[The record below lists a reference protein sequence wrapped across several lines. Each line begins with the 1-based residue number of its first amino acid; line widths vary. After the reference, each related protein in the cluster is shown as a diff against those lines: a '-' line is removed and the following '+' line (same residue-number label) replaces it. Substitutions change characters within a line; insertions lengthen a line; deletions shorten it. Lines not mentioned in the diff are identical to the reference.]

1 MKKIRVLIEQLKAAN
16 VAYYKE
22 NREIM
27 SNYEYDKLY
36 DQLVELEKT
45 TGIIYPDSPTQ
56 SVGVDILDSL
66 PKERHQKKMLSLDK
80 TKEVSVLEDWLG
92 NKDGILSWK
101 LDGLTVVLTYD
112 NGKLQ
117 KAVTRGNGSIGD
129 IITSNAKQCSNVP
142 LQIPYKGKL
151 IVRGEAIITYSD
163 FEKINSE
170 IEDVD
175 AKYKNPRNLASG
187 SIRLLNSSESKK
199 RNIKIVIFRL
209 VQGGEESLMDKQFSW
224 LSSMGFEVVE
234 HYLVRKDTIE
244 QSVKFFKRKINTND
258 IPTDGLVISY
268 NDTEYGNS
276 LGETSKF
283 ERHSFAFKWAD
294 EVAETTL
301 REIEW
306 SPSRTGL
313 LNPVA
318 IFDSV
323 ELEGTTVSRAS
334 VHNVSI
340 LKELQL
346 GIGDK
351 IQVIKSNMIIP
362 QVVENLTRSG
372 NLEIPKTCPTCS
384 GETKVINS
392 NGTEFLFCT
401 NPDCKEKLI
410 GRIEHFCKRNAMNIV
425 GMSESTVE
433 FLVKKGWVTNYK
445 DLYELQKYKTQ
456 WSSIPGFGDRSVT
469 KILSSI
475 DNSRNT
481 DPERLLYAIG
491 IPKVGESQSK
501 EIFKNFSTW
510 NDFIAALD
518 EGYDFSRLEGFG
530 DILNDIIHKWYKE
543 QYKEKRIPELVKELN
558 FTENVNASE
567 SEVLKGKIFVITGSL
582 VKHKSRNELKDKI
595 EKLGGKVSSSISSKT
610 SYLINNDISSNS
622 SKNKKAKELNIP
634 IINEDSFLQII

>member
-1 MKKIRVLIEQLKAAN
+1 MKQIRVLIEQLKAAN

-66 PKERHQKKMLSLDK
+66 LKERHQKKMLSLDK

-187 SIRLLNSSESKK
+187 SIRLLNSSESKN

-268 NDTEYGNS
+268 NDTVYGNS

-372 NLEIPKTCPTCS
+372 NLEIPKTCPTCG

-425 GMSESTVE
+425 GMSESTVD

-469 KILSSI
+469 KILSAI
-475 DNSRNT
+475 DNSRNI
-481 DPERLLYAIG
+481 DPDRLLYAIG

-510 NDFIAALD
+510 NDFIDALD

-567 SEVLKGKIFVITGSL
+567 SQVLKGKIFVITGSL

>member
-469 KILSSI
+469 KILSAI

-567 SEVLKGKIFVITGSL
+567 SQVLKGKIFVITGSL

>member
-1 MKKIRVLIEQLKAAN
+1 MKQIRVLIEQLKAAN

-268 NDTEYGNS
+268 NDTVYGNS

-372 NLEIPKTCPTCS
+372 NLEIPKTCPTCG

-425 GMSESTVE
+425 GMSESTVD

-469 KILSSI
+469 KILSAI
-475 DNSRNT
+475 DNSRNI
-481 DPERLLYAIG
+481 DPDRLLYAIG

-510 NDFIAALD
+510 NDFIDALD

-567 SEVLKGKIFVITGSL
+567 SQVLKGKIFVITGSL

>member
-1 MKKIRVLIEQLKAAN
+1 MKQIRVLIEQLKAAN

-224 LSSMGFEVVE
+224 LSSLGFEVVE

-244 QSVKFFKRKINTND
+244 QSVKFFKRKIEKND

-294 EVAETTL
+294 EVAKTTL

-318 IFDSV
+318 IFDPV

-445 DLYELQKYKTQ
+445 DLYELQKYKTK

>member
-1 MKKIRVLIEQLKAAN
+1 MKNMRVLIEQLKAAN

-36 DQLVELEKT
+36 DELVELEIA

-56 SVGVDILDSL
+56 SIGIDILDSL

-80 TKEVSVLEDWLG
+80 TKEVPVLEDWLG

-101 LDGLTVVLTYD
+101 LDGLTVVLTYE
-112 NGKLQ
+112 NGTLQ

-129 IITSNAKQCSNVP
+129 IITSNARHCSNVP

-187 SIRLLNSSESKK
+187 SIRLLNSNESKK
-199 RNIKIVIFRL
+199 RNVKIVIFRL
-209 VQGGEESLMDKQFSW
+209 VQGGEEILMDKQFSW

-234 HYLVRKDTIE
+234 HYLVKKDTIE
-244 QSVKFFKRKINTND
+244 QSIKFFKRKIEKND

-294 EVAETTL
+294 EVADTIL
-301 REIEW
+301 RKIEW

-318 IFDSV
+318 IFDPV

-362 QVVENLTRSG
+362 QVVGNLTRSS
-372 NLEIPKTCPTCS
+372 NLEIPKTCPTCNA
-384 GETKVINS
+384 ETKVINS
-392 NGTEFLFCT
+392 NDTEILVCT
-401 NPDCKEKLI
+401 NPNCKEKLV

-425 GMSESTVE
+425 GMSEATIE
-433 FLVKKGWVTNYK
+433 FLVKKGWVKHYK
-445 DLYELQKYKTQ
+445 DLYELDSYKAQ
-456 WSSIPGFGDRSVT
+456 WSSTPGFGEKSVV
-469 KILSSI
+469 KILNAI
-475 DNSRNT
+475 IMSRT
-481 DPERLLYAIG
+481 TTPERLLYAIG

-501 EIFKNFSTW
+501 EIFKEFKTW
-510 NDFIAALD
+510 KAFIEAID
-518 EGYDFSRLEGFG
+518 EGYDFSKLEGFG
-530 DILNDIIHKWYKE
+530 DILNDTIHEWYKKY
-543 QYKEKRIPELVKELN
+543 YKENMIPELVNKLIFTKE
-558 FTENVNASE
+558 TEE
-567 SEVLKGKIFVITGSL
+567 SEAQTLKGKIFVITGSL
-582 VKHKSRNELKDKI
+582 VRHKSRNELKDKI

-634 IINEDSFLQII
+634 IINEDSFLQLL

>member
-1 MKKIRVLIEQLKAAN
+1 MKQIRVLIEQLKAAN

-268 NDTEYGNS
+268 NDTGYGNS

-372 NLEIPKTCPTCS
+372 NLEIPKTCPTCG

-425 GMSESTVE
+425 GMSESTVD

-469 KILSSI
+469 KILSAI
-475 DNSRNT
+475 DNSRNI
-481 DPERLLYAIG
+481 DPDRLLYAIG

-510 NDFIAALD
+510 NDFIDALD

-567 SEVLKGKIFVITGSL
+567 SQVLKGKIFVITGSL

>member
-1 MKKIRVLIEQLKAAN
+1 MKQIRVLIEQLKAAN

-244 QSVKFFKRKINTND
+244 QSVKFFKRKIEKND

-318 IFDSV
+318 IFDPV

-346 GIGDK
+346 GVGDK

-445 DLYELQKYKTQ
+445 DLYELQKYKTK

-469 KILSSI
+469 KILNAV
-475 DNSRNT
+475 DDSRNT
-481 DPERLLYAIG
+481 TPERLLYAIG

-501 EIFKNFSTW
+501 EIFKKFNTW
-510 NDFIAALD
+510 EDFISALD

-530 DILNDIIHKWYKE
+530 DVLNDIIHKWYKE

-567 SEVLKGKIFVITGSL
+567 SQVLKGKIFVITGSL

-634 IINEDSFLQII
+634 IISEDSFLQIL

>member
-1 MKKIRVLIEQLKAAN
+1 MKQIRVLIEQLKAAN

-187 SIRLLNSSESKK
+187 SIRLLNSSESKN

-244 QSVKFFKRKINTND
+244 QSVKFFKRKFNTND
-258 IPTDGLVISY
+258 IPTEGLVISY
-268 NDTEYGNS
+268 NDTGYGNS

-372 NLEIPKTCPTCS
+372 NLEIPKTCPTCG

-425 GMSESTVE
+425 GMSESTVD

-469 KILSSI
+469 KILSAI
-475 DNSRNT
+475 DNSRNI
-481 DPERLLYAIG
+481 DPDRLLYAIG

-510 NDFIAALD
+510 NDFIDALD

-567 SEVLKGKIFVITGSL
+567 SQVLKGKIFVITGSL

-634 IINEDSFLQII
+634 IINEDSFLQLL

>member
-1 MKKIRVLIEQLKAAN
+1 MKQIRVLIEQLKAAN

-268 NDTEYGNS
+268 NDTVYGNS

-372 NLEIPKTCPTCS
+372 NLEIPKTCPTCG

-392 NGTEFLFCT
+392 NGTEILFCT

-425 GMSESTVE
+425 GMSESTVD

-469 KILSSI
+469 KILSAI
-475 DNSRNT
+475 DNSRNI
-481 DPERLLYAIG
+481 DPDRLLYAIG

-510 NDFIAALD
+510 NDFIDALD

-567 SEVLKGKIFVITGSL
+567 SQVLKGKIFVITGSL

>member
-1 MKKIRVLIEQLKAAN
+1 MKQIRVLIEQLKAAN

-66 PKERHQKKMLSLDK
+66 LKERHQKKMLSLDK

-268 NDTEYGNS
+268 NDTGYGNS

-372 NLEIPKTCPTCS
+372 NLEIPKTCPTCG

-425 GMSESTVE
+425 GMSESTVD

-469 KILSSI
+469 KILSAI
-475 DNSRNT
+475 DNSRNI
-481 DPERLLYAIG
+481 DPDRLLYAIG

-510 NDFIAALD
+510 NDFIDALD

-567 SEVLKGKIFVITGSL
+567 SQVLKGKIFVITGSL

>member
-1 MKKIRVLIEQLKAAN
+1 MKQIRVLIEQLKAAN

-244 QSVKFFKRKINTND
+244 QSVKFFKRKIEKND

-469 KILSSI
+469 KILNAV
-475 DNSRNT
+475 DDSRNT
-481 DPERLLYAIG
+481 TPERLLYAIG

-501 EIFKNFSTW
+501 EIFKKFNTW
-510 NDFIAALD
+510 EDFISALD

-530 DILNDIIHKWYKE
+530 DVLNDIIHKWYKE

-558 FTENVNASE
+558 FIENVNASE
-567 SEVLKGKIFVITGSL
+567 SQVLKGKIFVITGSL

-634 IINEDSFLQII
+634 IINEDSFLQLL

>member
-45 TGIIYPDSPTQ
+45 TGNIYPDSPTQ

-481 DPERLLYAIG
+481 DPDRLLYAIG

>member
-1 MKKIRVLIEQLKAAN
+1 MKQIRVLIEQLKAAN

-268 NDTEYGNS
+268 NDTGYGNS

-372 NLEIPKTCPTCS
+372 NLEIPKTCPTCG

-469 KILSSI
+469 KILNAI

-481 DPERLLYAIG
+481 AQERLLYAIG

-510 NDFIAALD
+510 NDFITALD

-567 SEVLKGKIFVITGSL
+567 SQVLKGKIFVITGSL

>member
-1 MKKIRVLIEQLKAAN
+1 MKQIRVLIEQLKAAN

-209 VQGGEESLMDKQFSW
+209 VQGGEESLMDKQFFW

-372 NLEIPKTCPTCS
+372 NLEIPKTCPTCG

-425 GMSESTVE
+425 GMSESTVD

-469 KILSSI
+469 KILSAI

-567 SEVLKGKIFVITGSL
+567 SQVLKGKIFVITGSL

-634 IINEDSFLQII
+634 IINEDSFLQLL